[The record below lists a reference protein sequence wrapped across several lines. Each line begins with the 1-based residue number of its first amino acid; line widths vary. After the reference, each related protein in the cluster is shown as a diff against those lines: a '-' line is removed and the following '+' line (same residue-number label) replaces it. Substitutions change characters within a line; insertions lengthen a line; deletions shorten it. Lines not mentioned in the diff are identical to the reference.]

1 MNRVPLEWM
10 IDGLQLSPRILALT
24 LEGVTQEQA
33 RKIRDDAGGWN
44 LVEMMCHLRDYQEI
58 FFGRMKQV
66 VEEDS
71 PTFQLKDDAARAAL
85 VIDHDYANQEFHSVY
100 DQYSATRDEL
110 IGFLSSLDEAQLK
123 RLGHFPSIGEVDISF
138 LIYHTI
144 FHDAEHI
151 EQFTRVLRQ

>member
-1 MNRVPLEWM
+1 MNRVPLDWM
-10 IDGLQLSPRILALT
+10 TDGLQVSSQILALT
-24 LEGVTQEQA
+24 LEGITQEQA
-33 RKIRDDAGGWN
+33 QTIRDGAGWN

-66 VEEDS
+66 IEEDS
-71 PTFQLKDDAARAAL
+71 PTFQLNDDAARAAL
-85 VIDHDYANQEFHSVY
+85 VIDNDYANQEFRSVY

-110 IGFLSSLDEAQLK
+110 IGFLSSLDEAQLQ